1 MRTLSE
7 TILTSK
13 RIELIVSMDRTGS
26 QILDVNASQM
36 RILNVRSF
44 QILFFCNVAILN
56 LIRNSNYICSFM
68 ENISLRDSRV
78 SYTEYDKLGALPG
91 YLGWF

>member
-7 TILTSK
+7 TIWTSK

-36 RILNVRSF
+36 RILYVRSF
-44 QILFFCNVAILN
+44 QMLFFCNVAMLD
-56 LIRNSNYICSFM
+56 LIRNSNYSCSFI
-68 ENISLRDSRV
+68 ENISLRD
-78 SYTEYDKLGALPG
+78 KLGTLSG
-91 YLGWF
+91 NLGLF

>member
-13 RIELIVSMDRTGS
+13 RIELIVSMDRTGY

-36 RILNVRSF
+36 RILYVRSF
-44 QILFFCNVAILN
+44 EMLFFVMLQC
-56 LIRNSNYICSFM
+56 
-68 ENISLRDSRV
+68 
-78 SYTEYDKLGALPG
+78 
-91 YLGWF
+91 

>member
-26 QILDVNASQM
+26 RIVDVNASQM

-44 QILFFCNVAILN
+44 QILFFL
-56 LIRNSNYICSFM
+56 
-68 ENISLRDSRV
+68 
-78 SYTEYDKLGALPG
+78 
-91 YLGWF
+91 